1 MVPFIARESTMS
13 NDRLLALAGAVALLA
28 AAAPAHAATTE
39 LVSVNTAG
47 QEGNGNSFDPSLSGD
62 GHYVAFE
69 SIATNLAN
77 GVGSDHVFV
86 RDRVAHTTTAVDV
99 STSGQLASSF
109 SFDALISRDG
119 SHVAFFSNA
128 ANLVAGDTNGKGDVF
143 ERDLKTGTTVRVSV
157 KSNGK
162 EPHNS
167 DSFPDAI
174 SANGRYVAFETRAP
188 NLTGVRHGPNTIF
201 VHNLATGNTLLI
213 SKGLGGQPANGGSF
227 QAAMSGDGRFVVYGS
242 DATNIV
248 AGNNGKGGV
257 FLWDRHSGQT
267 VRVDVSTSG
276 QQADDAGFRPF
287 VSDDGNVVAFGSEAT
302 NLVSG
307 VTDGA
312 TLVYVRDLKAGTTT
326 LVSRAV
332 GGGEPNDD
340 VYLYGLSS
348 DGRYVLMQSAAT
360 NMVAGD
366 TNGGADDFVY
376 DRQTGTMTR
385 VDVTAS
391 GGQANKGDSDIAGVN
406 GTAISADGGTVAFSS
421 ESTNLVQG
429 DTNGAIDVFVRTGLG
444 AAAAR
449 AARAR

>member
-1 MVPFIARESTMS
+1 M
-13 NDRLLALAGAVALLA
+13 
-28 AAAPAHAATTE
+28 
-39 LVSVNTAG
+39 
-47 QEGNGNSFDPSLSGD
+47 
-62 GHYVAFE
+62 
-69 SIATNLAN
+69 
-77 GVGSDHVFV
+77 
-86 RDRVAHTTTAVDV
+86 DV

-109 SFDALISRDG
+109 SFGALISRDG

-128 ANLVAGDTNGKGDVF
+128 ANLVTGDTNGRGDVF

-444 AAAAR
+444 GAAAR
-449 AARAR
+449 ATRAR